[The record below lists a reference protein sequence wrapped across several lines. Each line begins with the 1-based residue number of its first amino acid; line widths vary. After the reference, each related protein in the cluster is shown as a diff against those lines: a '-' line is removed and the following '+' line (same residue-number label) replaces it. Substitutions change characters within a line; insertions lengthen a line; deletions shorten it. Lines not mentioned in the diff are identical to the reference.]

1 MNTQI
6 NRLVDRYISQYQE
19 EISKK
24 YKNVKL
30 ETLQN
35 MWLNIDVS
43 TPVKLEKKKK
53 KSAYQNF
60 FGVTRLEIASGNP
73 TLKFGEISSMISQ
86 KWKLMTKEEKQE
98 YEEITEEEEK
108 KKDFNNFID
117 FIEDEET
124 AEVRTTF
131 EDTIHEDVIIDEEDQ
146 YDFEDDE

>member
-6 NRLVDRYISQYQE
+6 NKLVDRYISQYQE

-24 YKNVKL
+24 YKNIKL

-53 KSAYQNF
+53 KSAYQIF
-60 FGVTRLEIASGNP
+60 FGVTRLEIASENP
-73 TLKFGEISSMISQ
+73 SLKFGEISSMISQ
-86 KWKLMTKEEKQE
+86 KWKLMSKEEKQE

-124 AEVRTTF
+124 AELRTTF

-146 YDFEDDE
+146 YDFDDDE